1 MRALKLE
8 KNKIVE
14 FTTGD
19 MEKVIKFFYPPD
31 KYPSLIKKIY
41 NLGGIDSKYFLY
53 SNTNYQTGE
62 KEEVYYKN
70 VEVIEKLGLYY
81 DVKGKVHN
89 KPTPTVNSKELPFVQ
104 YNIQS
109 SDTEINRGT
118 ISTSYNATKGIKY
131 SFGVEL
137 ETSGGRLS
145 YIEAISN
152 ELNIQCVRDGSIGGG
167 EYVTGVLKG
176 DAGFI
181 HLSKIL
187 ANLRKHTTIDKRCG
201 VHVHVGGATFNK
213 SFTVFAFL
221 LGLRIEEEIFQ
232 TLPESRKDNKYCD
245 YLSKLPVPP
254 LEQLCNII
262 IKYGFEA
269 GVDMVYDILYE
280 KMSYG
285 DKPDISHNKLTGHK
299 YGRYCGQYNDIKMEY
314 NFRYK
319 WLNLI
324 PANFNMK
331 GANTIEEANSKTTL
345 EFRNHSASLSFVKIK
360 NWTLFC
366 MAFVSYV
373 ENYKGKI
380 LDLNYKLSM
389 NSILEEVFQNKSER
403 LINYFNDR
411 KETFGNTPKEAEDKE
426 YNVEQESVKT
436 KKETILCA

>member
-1 MRALKLE
+1 MRAIKLHKKE
-8 KNKIVE
+8 IVE
-14 FTTGD
+14 IVTD
-19 MEKVIKFFYPPD
+19 NIESVIKFFYPTEE
-31 KYPSLIKKIY
+31 YPSLLRKIY
-41 NLGGIDSKYFLY
+41 RIGGRYFLY
-53 SNTNYQTGE
+53 SGKNFKTDE

-70 VEVIEKLGLYY
+70 VEVVEALGLYY
-81 DVKGKVHN
+81 NVEGKVSD
-89 KPTPTVNSKELPFVQ
+89 KPFPVINTKERTFIQ

-109 SDTEINRGT
+109 SDADINRGT
-118 ISTSYNATKGIKY
+118 ISTSYNATKGMKY
-131 SFGVEL
+131 SFGVEI
-137 ETSGGRLS
+137 ETSGGQVS

-152 ELNIQCVRDGSIGGG
+152 ELNIQCTRDGSIGGG

-181 HLSKIL
+181 HLNKIL
-187 ANLRKHTTIDKRCG
+187 TVLRKHTTLDKKCG

-232 TLPESRKDNKYCD
+232 TLPPSRKNNRYCD

-299 YGRYCGQYNDIKMEY
+299 FGRYCGQYNDIKMED

-331 GANTIEEANSKTTL
+331 GASSIEDANKKTTL

-373 ENYKGKI
+373 ENHKGKI
-380 LDLNYKLSM
+380 LDLNYDISM
-389 NSILEEVFQNKSER
+389 NSILDQVFQHKSEK

-411 KETFGNTPKEAEDKE
+411 KLTFGNSPNEAEDKE
-426 YNVEQESVKT
+426 YNVEQESIKN